1 MVVVKLITIAYI
13 AFFFFAGLNHFINPN
28 FYDSI
33 VPNYIPFPRFTHY
46 LVGAIEMFIPFLLLT
61 RFKNI
66 TAIFM
71 IIFIVILYLGNLHV
85 LLNGLPYGNIYFTN
99 IQHFIRFLLQ
109 LLLIYIT
116 YIIYKYG

>member
-1 MVVVKLITIAYI
+1 LVVVKFITIAYI
-13 AFFFFAGLNHFINPN
+13 AFFFFAGINHFINPS

-33 VPNYIPFPRFTHY
+33 VPDYIPFPRITHY
-46 LVGAIEMFIPFLLLT
+46 FVGLIEIFIPFLLLT

-71 IIFIVILYLGNLHV
+71 IFFIVVLYLGNFHIWI
-85 LLNGLPYGNIYFTN
+85 NDLPYGNNYFSN

-109 LLLIYIT
+109 LVLIYVT

>member
-13 AFFFFAGLNHFINPN
+13 AFFFFAGINHFINPN

-46 LVGAIEMFIPFLLLT
+46 LVGLIEMFVPFLLLT
-61 RFKNI
+61 RYKNM

-71 IIFIVILYLGNLHV
+71 IFFIGILYLGNFHIWV
-85 LLNGLPYGNIYFTN
+85 NDLPYGNNYITN
-99 IQHFIRFLLQ
+99 TQHFIRFLLQ
-109 LLLIYIT
+109 LVLIYVT

>member
-46 LVGAIEMFIPFLLLT
+46 LVGLIEMIIPFLLLT

-85 LLNGLPYGNIYFTN
+85 WLNELPYGNIYFTN

>member
-13 AFFFFAGLNHFINPN
+13 AFFFFAGINHFINPN

-46 LVGAIEMFIPFLLLT
+46 LVGLIEMIAPFLLLT
-61 RFKNI
+61 KYKNI

-71 IIFIVILYLGNLHV
+71 MIFIVILYLGNLHIWI
-85 LLNGLPYGNIYFTN
+85 NALPYGNNYFNNT
-99 IQHFIRFLLQ
+99 QHFIRFLLQ
-109 LLLIYIT
+109 LVLIYVT

>member
-46 LVGAIEMFIPFLLLT
+46 LVGVIEMIIPFLLLT

-71 IIFIVILYLGNLHV
+71 IIFIVILYLGNFHV
-85 LLNGLPYGNIYFTN
+85 WLNGLPYGNIYFTN

>member
-13 AFFFFAGLNHFINPN
+13 AFFFFAGINHFINPI

-46 LVGAIEMFIPFLLLT
+46 LVGLIEMFVPFLLLT
-61 RFKNI
+61 KYKNI

-71 IIFIVILYLGNLHV
+71 MIFIVILYLGNLHIWI
-85 LLNGLPYGNIYFTN
+85 NALPYGNNYFNNT
-99 IQHFIRFLLQ
+99 QHFIRFLLQ
-109 LLLIYIT
+109 LVLIYVT

>member
-13 AFFFFAGLNHFINPN
+13 AFFFFAGLYHFINPN

-46 LVGAIEMFIPFLLLT
+46 IVGVIEMIIPFLLLT

-71 IIFIVILYLGNLHV
+71 ILFIVILYLGNLHV
-85 LLNGLPYGNIYFTN
+85 WFNGLPYGNSYFTN

-109 LLLIYIT
+109 LVLIFIT

>member
-46 LVGAIEMFIPFLLLT
+46 LVGVIEMIIPFLLLT

-71 IIFIVILYLGNLHV
+71 IFFIVILYLGNLHV

>member
-13 AFFFFAGLNHFINPN
+13 AFFFFAGINHFINPN

-46 LVGAIEMFIPFLLLT
+46 LVGVIEMIIPFLLLT

-85 LLNGLPYGNIYFTN
+85 LLNGLPYGNSYFTN

-109 LLLIYIT
+109 LVLIFIT

>member
-46 LVGAIEMFIPFLLLT
+46 LVGVIEMIIPFLLLT

>member
-33 VPNYIPFPRFTHY
+33 VPKYIPFPKFTHY
-46 LVGAIEMFIPFLLLT
+46 LVGVIEMIIPFLLLT

-71 IIFIVILYLGNLHV
+71 IIFIVILYLGNFHV
-85 LLNGLPYGNIYFTN
+85 WLNGLPYGNIYFTN

>member
-13 AFFFFAGLNHFINPN
+13 AFFFFAGINHFINPI

-46 LVGAIEMFIPFLLLT
+46 LVGLIEMIAPFLLLT
-61 RFKNI
+61 KYKNI

-71 IIFIVILYLGNLHV
+71 MIFIVILYLGNLHIWI
-85 LLNGLPYGNIYFTN
+85 NALPYGNNYFNNT
-99 IQHFIRFLLQ
+99 QHFIRFLLQ
-109 LLLIYIT
+109 LVLIYVT